1 MARPTSDTTV
11 IGRGAHVRARVTGE
25 GDLEIQ
31 GRIDGEVSVTGEVTI
46 ATGGLVAANVSG
58 KRITVHGAVKGDLI
72 AEEAVHLEDGARVV
86 GDIRAARIAIAPG
99 ALLKGYVQ
107 VGAAAGE
114 RRAGTSRAA
123 AKPAPL
129 SSGRRR
135 EAPKPAPA
143 RGRVLAIAGGRPAA
157 KRAPA
162 PVVPVL
168 KKGAKGS
175 LKKRA

>member
-1 MARPTSDTTV
+1 MARGTSDTTV
-11 IGRGAHVRARVTGE
+11 IGKGTHLKARVTGD
-25 GDLEIQ
+25 GDLDIQ
-31 GRIDGEVSVTGEVTI
+31 GHVDGEVNVTGEVTI
-46 ATGGLVAANVSG
+46 AEGGLVGASVNA
-58 KRITVHGAVKGDLI
+58 KRIIVHGAVKGDLV

-114 RRAGTSRAA
+114 RRSGARTA
-123 AKPAPL
+123 AKPA
-129 SSGRRR
+129 
-135 EAPKPAPA
+135 AKPAA
-143 RGRVLAIAGGRPAA
+143 KSSSSSSSRRGLLALAGGRPA
-157 KRAPA
+157 KRGAPA

>member
-1 MARPTSDTTV
+1 MARTTSDTTV
-11 IGRGAHVRARVTGE
+11 IGRGAHVRARVTGQ

-31 GRIDGEVSVTGEVTI
+31 GHVDGEISVTGEVTV
-46 ATGGLVAANVSG
+46 ATGGLVGASVSA
-58 KRITVHGAVKGDLI
+58 KRIIIHGAVKGDLT

-114 RRAGTSRAA
+114 RRAGSARSA
-123 AKPAPL
+123 AKPAP
-129 SSGRRR
+129 RR
-135 EAPKPAPA
+135 EAPRAVLSSRPAA

>member
-1 MARPTSDTTV
+1 MARGTTDTTV
-11 IGRGAHVRARVTGE
+11 IGKGTHLKARVTGE
-25 GDLEIQ
+25 GDLEIH
-31 GRIDGEVSVTGEVTI
+31 GHVDGEISVTGEVTI
-46 ATGGLVAANVSG
+46 TEGGLVGASVTA
-58 KRITVHGAVKGDLI
+58 KRIVVHGAVKGDLV

-114 RRAGTSRAA
+114 RKSGARSAPKPA
-123 AKPAPL
+123 AKPAARA
-129 SSGRRR
+129 SSRR
-135 EAPKPAPA
+135 
-143 RGRVLAIAGGRPAA
+143 GVLGLAGGRPV
-157 KRAPA
+157 KRGAPA

>member
-1 MARPTSDTTV
+1 MARGSNSDTTV
-11 IGRGAHVRARVTGE
+11 IGRGTHVRARVTGE
-25 GDLEIQ
+25 GDLDIQ
-31 GRIDGEVSVTGEVTI
+31 GRVDGEVSVTGEVTI
-46 ATGGLVAANVSG
+46 ATGALVAANVSG

-114 RRAGTSRAA
+114 RRSGTSRAA
-123 AKPAPL
+123 AKAAA
-129 SSGRRR
+129 RR
-135 EAPKPAPA
+135 EVLKPIPA